1 LISNARAVAALRAAI
16 ALIAFALVACAPTPV
31 QRNGA
36 SAPRGTSL
44 PVQQRPSP
52 NFDARR
58 PNFVI
63 IHHTSNSTAEQALDV
78 LTNRERKVS
87 AHYLIGRDGKLFQ
100 LVDEA
105 ARAWHAGESYWGGQH
120 DVNSAS
126 IGIELDNDGQER
138 FFDAQIETLLALLAD
153 LKSRYNIP
161 AANFLGH
168 ADIAPGR
175 KTDPSRF
182 FPWKRLSEQGFGLW
196 CDPPYPTMPPGP
208 DTEVLLQALGYSVW
222 NIDAAISAFK
232 LHFAPVDPS
241 PDMSADDRSVLY
253 CLVLKKRALAA
264 Q

>member
-1 LISNARAVAALRAAI
+1 MLL
-16 ALIAFALVACAPTPV
+16 ACAPTAV
-31 QRNGA
+31 QRSGGV
-36 SAPRGTSL
+36 APRATSL
-44 PVQQRPSP
+44 PVERRPSP

-63 IHHTSNSTAEQALDV
+63 VHHTSNSTAEQALDV

-105 ARAWHAGESYWGGQH
+105 ARAWHAGESYWGGQQ
-120 DVNSAS
+120 DLNSAS
-126 IGIELDNDGQER
+126 IGIELDNDGQDR
-138 FFDAQIETLLALLAD
+138 FSDAQIETLLALLAD

-161 AANFLGH
+161 TANFLGH
-168 ADIAPGR
+168 ADVAPGR
-175 KTDPSRF
+175 KTDPSRL

-196 CDPPYPTMPPGP
+196 CDPPYPAMPPGL

-222 NIDAAISAFK
+222 NVEAAISAFK
-232 LHFAPVDPS
+232 LHFAPDDPS
-241 PDMSADDRSVLY
+241 PEMSANDRAVLY
-253 CLVLKKRALAA
+253 CLVVQKRALAA

>member
-1 LISNARAVAALRAAI
+1 MSKRGTILLRAWI
-16 ALIAFALVACAPTPV
+16 ALIPVTLVACA
-31 QRNGA
+31 
-36 SAPRGTSL
+36 SAPMQRAGTSAPQATSL
-44 PVQQRPSP
+44 PVEQRPSP

-63 IHHTSNSTAEQALDV
+63 IHHTTNSTAEQALDV

-87 AHYLIGRDGKLFQ
+87 AHYLIGRDGKLFR
-100 LVDEA
+100 LVDET

-120 DVNSAS
+120 DLNSAS
-126 IGIELDNDGQER
+126 IGIELDNDGFEP
-138 FFDAQIETLLALLAD
+138 FPDAQIETLLALLAD

-182 FPWKRLSEQGFGLW
+182 FPWKRLSGDGYGLW
-196 CDPPYPTMPPGP
+196 CDPPYPAMPPGL
-208 DTEVLLQALGYSVW
+208 DTQVLLQALGYSVW

-232 LHFAPVDPS
+232 LHFAPDDPS
-241 PDMSADDRSVLY
+241 AEMSANDRAVLY
-253 CLVLKKRALAA
+253 CLVVQKRALAA

>member
-1 LISNARAVAALRAAI
+1 MSKRGTILLRAWI
-16 ALIAFALVACAPTPV
+16 ALIPLTLVACA
-31 QRNGA
+31 
-36 SAPRGTSL
+36 SAPMQRAGTAAPQATSL
-44 PVQQRPSP
+44 PVEQRPSP

-63 IHHTSNSTAEQALDV
+63 IHHTTNSTAEQALDV

-87 AHYLIGRDGKLFQ
+87 AHYLIGRDGKLFR
-100 LVDEA
+100 LVDET

-120 DVNSAS
+120 DLNSAS
-126 IGIELDNDGQER
+126 IGIELDNDGFEP
-138 FFDAQIETLLALLAD
+138 FPDVQIETLLALLAD

-161 AANFLGH
+161 AANVLGH
-168 ADIAPGR
+168 ADVAPGR

-182 FPWKRLSEQGFGLW
+182 FPWKRLSREGYGLW
-196 CDPPYPTMPPGP
+196 CDPPSPAMPPGL

-232 LHFAPVDPS
+232 LHFAPDDPS
-241 PDMSADDRSVLY
+241 PEMSANDRAVLY
-253 CLVLKKRALAA
+253 CLVVQKRALAA

>member
-1 LISNARAVAALRAAI
+1 MSKAATILLRACI
-16 ALIAFALVACAPTPV
+16 ALVPLTLVACAPM
-31 QRNGA
+31 QRTGA
-36 SAPRGTSL
+36 SPPQATSL
-44 PVQQRPSP
+44 PVEERASP
-52 NFDARR
+52 NFDVRR

-63 IHHTSNSTAEQALDV
+63 IHHTSNTTAEQALSV

-87 AHYLIGRDGKLFQ
+87 AHYLIGREGKLFR

-105 ARAWHAGESYWGGQH
+105 VRAWHAGESYWGGQH
-120 DVNSAS
+120 DLNSAS

-138 FFDAQIETLLALLAD
+138 FSDAQIDTLLALLTD

-161 AANFLGH
+161 VENFLGH

-182 FPWKRLSEQGFGLW
+182 FPWRRLSEQGFGLW
-196 CDPPYPTMPPGP
+196 CDPPYPAMPLGL

-232 LHFAPVDPS
+232 LHFAPADPT
-241 PDMSADDRSVLY
+241 PEMSADDRALLN